1 MASGLNFSI
10 FTTKPILTAKVD
22 IRVLLVEFSHTDKKK
37 LLDVMYK
44 AGCEQPVLRIVSQNS
59 SLQMYWQGLDS
70 NSNIDVEWKML
81 IEDVNKFKL
90 SQPHMTVSADIEQVE
105 DSFWVHHGLCLSF
118 CSSQDPRSSADLR
131 PNCLPRLSYM
141 MFDPD
146 ACTYDAHIYDPQ
158 SLTLMHV

>member
-1 MASGLNFSI
+1 
-10 FTTKPILTAKVD
+10 
-22 IRVLLVEFSHTDKKK
+22 
-37 LLDVMYK
+37 MYK

-118 CSSQDPRSSADLR
+118 CSSQVPRSSADSTELPSSS
-131 PNCLPRLSYM
+131 PNSAFKPSE
-141 MFDPD
+141 
-146 ACTYDAHIYDPQ
+146 
-158 SLTLMHV
+158 